1 MIIIEGYL
9 KTEARN
15 IARKI
20 ADHDIVKI
28 LANREPCKILA
39 VIGTRGIRK
48 VGAHF
53 SALCRIS
60 EVDIKPYRTDARVYP
75 REFELCISLAEGY
88 RAVVVV
94 GNVRPVRAGK
104 IELLLL
110 ISAEKSVYRRKIHH
124 AQVD

>member
-9 KTEARN
+9 KAEARHFSGEV
-15 IARKI
+15 AG
-20 ADHDIVKI
+20 HDIVKI
-28 LANREPCKILA
+28 IANREPCKILA
-39 VIGTRGIRK
+39 IIGTRGIRK
-48 VGAHF
+48 VGAYLA
-53 SALCRIS
+53 ALCHLS

-94 GNVRPVRAGK
+94 GNVRSVRAGK

-110 ISAEKSVYRRKIHH
+110 ISAEESVYRRKIHH
-124 AQVD
+124 AQAD